1 MPNRHIS
8 LQSININIW
17 QHIQQGQKMIS
28 SSFGVSKTI
37 IRDEEERRPQGK
49 TRKEEVL
56 EIAVGNLLM
65 IEMGTALCNL
75 QCLNT
80 YILFKKARKPKI
92 NSDKLYPN
100 PRKIQFLS
108 SCLSPFCWRCFIQK
122 NQSLGNG
129 TWHRATWGTLKIC
142 KTAQKWTQEINQEC

>member
-37 IRDEEERRPQGK
+37 ISDEEERCPRGK

-56 EIAVGNLLM
+56 EIAVGNLPM

-80 YILFKKARKPKI
+80 
-92 NSDKLYPN
+92 
-100 PRKIQFLS
+100 
-108 SCLSPFCWRCFIQK
+108 
-122 NQSLGNG
+122 
-129 TWHRATWGTLKIC
+129 
-142 KTAQKWTQEINQEC
+142 

>member
-1 MPNRHIS
+1 MQKLPFFIMPNRHIS

-37 IRDEEERRPQGK
+37 IRDEEERRPRGK

-65 IEMGTALCNL
+65 IEMGTAKCNL
-75 QCLNT
+75 QCLNA
-80 YILFKKARKPKI
+80 YIKSFQR
-92 NSDKLYPN
+92 Y
-100 PRKIQFLS
+100 RV
-108 SCLSPFCWRCFIQK
+108 
-122 NQSLGNG
+122 
-129 TWHRATWGTLKIC
+129 
-142 KTAQKWTQEINQEC
+142 

>member
-56 EIAVGNLLM
+56 EIAVGNLPM

-80 YILFKKARKPKI
+80 YILFKKARKLKI

-100 PRKIQFLS
+100 PRKFNFCLHVFLHFAEDVS
-108 SCLSPFCWRCFIQK
+108 FKR
-122 NQSLGNG
+122 
-129 TWHRATWGTLKIC
+129 
-142 KTAQKWTQEINQEC
+142 INHLEMELDIGQLEER